1 LQPNGREIK
10 ENRMSQGSEASAS
23 AIDDVIAR
31 AMRELDLEDKVKL
44 LTGAAAFS
52 LHGNEAIGLRP
63 MIFSD
68 GPTGVRGSEFVG
80 GKKVALLPNATLL
93 AQAWDEAAAERVGEM
108 LASEGRSQD
117 VDVVLGPT
125 VNLHRS
131 PLGGR
136 LFEAY
141 AEDPLLSGRLAAAYI
156 RGIQRYGIGACVK
169 HYVANESETQRRTVN
184 VRVSESALREL
195 YLLPFEICVADAHPW
210 TIMAAYN
217 NVNDLPATEQDE
229 LNNGVLKSEWDW
241 DGLLMSDW
249 GATRTAAPA
258 ANGGLD
264 LVMPGPR
271 GPWGD
276 QLVSA
281 VRSRAVAEATIDDHL
296 ARLLRLAGRVGAL
309 NGIPGERTA
318 EMARVVAADSPAT
331 RLSLRNLA
339 SAGMVLL
346 KGHDILPLQDSLIT
360 KSSPL
365 VLIGRHA
372 LETSLQ
378 GGGSASVRPPHQVS
392 IVDGLTEALGE
403 DRVRA
408 LDGVAVRNNP
418 TAAAPESIIDPQT
431 GRLGMRIASFDG
443 SGAERASTSSEVAE
457 FVLGLSGGPHEGASV
472 LELSAELVAPPGTP
486 LLVGV
491 RGVGEW
497 TLSYGDETYAFATNL
512 LPGDSAEVGFMVP
525 PSWIHV
531 VEAAPG
537 RILLARLVISER
549 ITLAGLVVQP
559 VPTPD
564 EQLITEAALTA
575 QDADPAVVVVGLTA
589 EQETEAI
596 DKRTL
601 ALPGRQDDLVR
612 AVAGAARHTV
622 VVINS
627 ATPVLMP
634 WLEQVD
640 AVLWA
645 GLPGQEGGH
654 AIADVLLG
662 KTEPT
667 GRLVTTFPA
676 ADGDGPAWNVTPQ
689 DGALDYAEGTRVGY
703 RGWYGA
709 DVDPAFWF
717 GAGLGWGTWDYRP
730 AEQVRSD
737 DGVALTVV
745 LANTANRTSR
755 EVVQVYWRPQGS
767 APVRLVGYAVADE
780 VVPGEE
786 RRVTVECDPR
796 AFRLWDESA
805 SGWVTPTG
813 GTLLVARGLGDIR
826 IEVPRA

>member
-1 LQPNGREIK
+1 MPQDTD
-10 ENRMSQGSEASAS
+10 ASAR

-31 AMRELDLEDKVKL
+31 AVRELDLEDKVEL

-80 GKKVALLPNATLL
+80 GKKVALFPNATLL
-93 AQAWDEAAAERVGEM
+93 AQAWDETAAERVGEM

-141 AEDPLLSGRLAAAYI
+141 AEDPLLSGRLAAGYI

-169 HYVANESETQRRTVN
+169 HYVANESETQRRTVDA
-184 VRVSESALREL
+184 RVSEAALREL

-217 NVNDLPATEQDE
+217 DVNGVPATEQDQ
-229 LNNGVLKSEWDW
+229 LNNGVLKSEWGW

-249 GATRTAAPA
+249 GATKTAAPA

-276 QLVSA
+276 QLVAA
-281 VRSRAVAEATIDDHL
+281 VRSGAVAVATIDDHL

-309 NGIPGERTA
+309 HGIPAERTA
-318 EMARVVAADSPAT
+318 EMGQIAADSPAMQ
-331 RLSLRNLA
+331 LSLRNLA

-346 KGHDILPLQDSLIT
+346 KGQDILPLRDSSIT
-360 KSSPL
+360 DDAPL
-365 VLIGRHA
+365 VLIGRLA

-378 GGGSASVRPPHQVS
+378 GGGSASVRPPHQIS
-392 IVDGLTEALGE
+392 IADGLTEALGE

-408 LDGVAVRNNP
+408 LDGVAIRSNP

-431 GRLGMRIASFDG
+431 GRPGMRITSLDG

-457 FVLGLSGGPHEGASV
+457 LVLGLSGGPHEGASV
-472 LELSAELVAPPGTP
+472 VELSAELVAPPGTP
-486 LLVGV
+486 LIIGV

-497 TLSYGDETYAFATNL
+497 TLSYGDETYAFATSL

-525 PSWIHV
+525 PSWTHV
-531 VEAAPG
+531 VETAPG
-537 RILLARLVISER
+537 RILVARLVISER

-559 VPTPD
+559 VATPD
-564 EQLITEAALTA
+564 DQLITEAALAA
-575 QDADPAVVVVGLTA
+575 QDANPAVVVVGLTA

-612 AVAGAARHTV
+612 AVADAARHTV
-622 VVINS
+622 LVINS

-634 WLEQVD
+634 WLDQVD
-640 AVLWA
+640 AVLWV
-645 GLPGQEGGH
+645 GLPGQEGGR

-662 KTEPT
+662 TTEPT

-676 ADGDGPAWNVTPQ
+676 ADGDGPAWSVTPQ

-709 DVDPAFWF
+709 DVEPAFWF
-717 GAGLGWGTWDYRP
+717 GAGLGWGAWDYRS

-737 DGVALTVV
+737 DGIALKVV
-745 LANTANRTSR
+745 LANTAARASR
-755 EVVQVYWRPQGS
+755 EVVQVYWRPEGS
-767 APVRLVGYAVADE
+767 APIRLVGYAVADG

-786 RRVTVECDPR
+786 RTVTITCDPR
-796 AFRLWDESA
+796 AFRLWDEA
-805 SGWVTPTG
+805 TSGWVTPSG
-813 GTLLVARGLGDIR
+813 GAFLVARGLGDIR
-826 IEVPRA
+826 LEIPRP

>member
-1 LQPNGREIK
+1 MK
-10 ENRMSQGSEASAS
+10 ESRMSHGNEVS

-31 AMRELDLEDKVKL
+31 ATRELDLEDKVKL

-80 GKKVALLPNATLL
+80 GKKVALFPNATLL
-93 AQAWDEAAAERVGEM
+93 AQAWDETAAARVGEL
-108 LASEGRSQD
+108 LAGEGRAQD

-141 AEDPLLSGRLAAAYI
+141 AEDPLLSGRLAAGYI

-184 VRVSESALREL
+184 VRVSEAALREL

-217 NVNDLPATEQDE
+217 DVNGIPATEQDE
-229 LNNGVLKSEWDW
+229 LNNGVLKSEWGW

-249 GATRTAAPA
+249 GATKSAAPA

-276 QLVSA
+276 QLVAA
-281 VRSRAVAEATIDDHL
+281 VLSGAVTEATIDDHL

-309 NGIPGERTA
+309 QGIPAERTA
-318 EMARVVAADSPAT
+318 EMGPVVAADSPAM
-331 RLSLRNLA
+331 RLHLRNLA

-346 KGHDILPLQDSLIT
+346 KGQDILPLQDSLIT
-360 KSSPL
+360 EDSPL
-365 VLIGRHA
+365 VLIGHHA

-378 GGGSASVRPPHQVS
+378 GGGSASVRPPHQIS
-392 IVDGLTEALGE
+392 IADGLAEALGG

-408 LDGVAVRNNP
+408 VDGVAVRSNP
-418 TAAAPESIIDPQT
+418 TAAAPESVIDPQT
-431 GRLGMRIASFDG
+431 GRPGMRVTSFDG
-443 SGAERASTSSEVAE
+443 SGAKQASTSSEVAE
-457 FVLGLSGGPHEGASV
+457 LLLGLSGGPHEGASV

-491 RGVGEW
+491 RGIGEW
-497 TLSYGDETYAFATNL
+497 TLSYGDETYAFATTL

-525 PSWIHV
+525 PSWTHA
-531 VEAAPG
+531 VEVAPG
-537 RILLARLVISER
+537 RILLARLMISER
-549 ITLAGLVVQP
+549 ITLAGLVAQP

-564 EQLITEAALTA
+564 EQLITEAALAA
-575 QDADPAVVVVGLTA
+575 QGAEPAVVVVGLTA

-612 AVAGAARHTV
+612 AVADAARRTV
-622 VVINS
+622 VLINS

-640 AVLWA
+640 AVLWV

-654 AIADVLLG
+654 AIADVMLG
-662 KTEPT
+662 TAEPT
-667 GRLVTTFPA
+667 GRLVTTFPRV
-676 ADGDGPAWNVTPQ
+676 DGDGPAWNVTPQ
-689 DGALDYAEGTRVGY
+689 EGALDYAEGTRVGY

-709 DVDPAFWF
+709 DVEPAFWF
-717 GAGLGWGTWDYRP
+717 GAGLGWGAWDYRS

-737 DGVALTVV
+737 DGVALTVA
-745 LANTANRTSR
+745 LANTADRASR
-755 EVVQVYWRPQGS
+755 EVVQVYWRPDGS

-780 VVPGEE
+780 VVPSEE
-786 RRVTVECDPR
+786 RTVTVTCDPR
-796 AFRLWDESA
+796 AFRLWDEAA
-805 SGWVTPTG
+805 SGWVTPSG
-813 GTLLVARGLGDIR
+813 GAFLVARGLGDIR
-826 IEVPRA
+826 IEIPRR

>member
-1 LQPNGREIK
+1 
-10 ENRMSQGSEASAS
+10 MSQGTEASAR
-23 AIDDVIAR
+23 AIEDVIAR
-31 AMRELDLEDKVKL
+31 AVRELDLEDKVEL

-80 GKKVALLPNATLL
+80 GKKVALFPNATLL
-93 AQAWDEAAAERVGEM
+93 AQAWDETAAERVGEM

-141 AEDPLLSGRLAAAYI
+141 AEDPLLSGRLAAGYI

-169 HYVANESETQRRTVN
+169 HYVANESETQRRTVDA
-184 VRVSESALREL
+184 RVSEAALREL

-217 NVNDLPATEQDE
+217 DVNGVPATEQDQ
-229 LNNGVLKSEWDW
+229 LNNGVLKSEWGW

-249 GATRTAAPA
+249 GATKTAAPA

-276 QLVSA
+276 QLVAA
-281 VRSRAVAEATIDDHL
+281 VRSGAVAEAAIDDHL
-296 ARLLRLAGRVGAL
+296 TRLLRLAGRVGAL
-309 NGIPGERTA
+309 RGIPAERTA
-318 EMARVVAADSPAT
+318 ETGQIAADSPAMQ
-331 RLSLRNLA
+331 LSLRNLA

-346 KGHDILPLQDSLIT
+346 KGQDILPLRDSLIT
-360 KSSPL
+360 DDSPL

-378 GGGSASVRPPHQVS
+378 GGGSASVRPPHQIS
-392 IVDGLTEALGE
+392 IADGLAEALGE
-403 DRVRA
+403 DRVQA
-408 LDGVAVRNNP
+408 WDGVAIRSNP
-418 TAAAPESIIDPQT
+418 AAAAPESIIDPQT
-431 GRLGMRIASFDG
+431 GRPGMRITSLDG

-457 FVLGLSGGPHEGASV
+457 LVLGLSGGPHEGASV
-472 LELSAELVAPPGTP
+472 VELSAELVAPAGTP
-486 LLVGV
+486 LVIGV

-497 TLSYGDETYAFATNL
+497 TLSYGDETYSFATSL

-525 PSWIHV
+525 PSWTRV
-531 VEAAPG
+531 VETAPG
-537 RILLARLVISER
+537 RILVARLVISER

-559 VPTPD
+559 VATPD
-564 EQLITEAALTA
+564 DQLITEAALAA
-575 QDADPAVVVVGLTA
+575 QDANPAVVVVGLTA

-612 AVAGAARHTV
+612 AVADAARHTV
-622 VVINS
+622 LVINS

-634 WLEQVD
+634 WLDQVD
-640 AVLWA
+640 AVLLV
-645 GLPGQEGGH
+645 GLPGQEGGR

-662 KTEPT
+662 TTEPT

-676 ADGDGPAWNVTPQ
+676 ADGDGPAWSVTPQ
-689 DGALDYAEGTRVGY
+689 DGVLDYAEGTRAGY

-709 DVDPAFWF
+709 DVEPVFWF
-717 GAGLGWGTWDYRP
+717 GAGLGWGAWDYRS

-737 DGVALTVV
+737 DGVALRVV
-745 LANTANRTSR
+745 LANTADRASR
-755 EVVQVYWRPQGS
+755 EVVQVYWRPEGS
-767 APVRLVGYAVADE
+767 APIRLVGYAVADE

-786 RRVTVECDPR
+786 RSVAITCDPR
-796 AFRLWDESA
+796 AFRLWDEAA
-805 SGWVTPTG
+805 SDWITPTG
-813 GTLLVARGLGDIR
+813 GTFLVARGLGDIR
-826 IEVPRA
+826 LEIPRP